1 MGTLPA
7 FGHRQRAQS
16 ASPLYRCFRLYLWS
30 DPFLLSCALSRGLGG
45 SAAKF
50 YQTVYLV
57 WFDRAQYPGGARVD
71 QQQLVGPEIGQEAM
85 ETASPA
91 GLCRGHCPD
100 LSSIDRR
107 QRALVYLA
115 MVALPSCRVG
125 RCPAHQEILDQ
136 ENSRRAGVESL
147 VKSTRREDALDSK
160 F

>member
-1 MGTLPA
+1 
-7 FGHRQRAQS
+7 
-16 ASPLYRCFRLYLWS
+16 
-30 DPFLLSCALSRGLGG
+30 
-45 SAAKF
+45 
-50 YQTVYLV
+50 
-57 WFDRAQYPGGARVD
+57 
-71 QQQLVGPEIGQEAM
+71 M

-125 RCPAHQEILDQ
+125 RCPAHKEILDQ

-147 VKSTRREDALDSK
+147 LSTPQDAMTLWILNSRFQLPTPTRDKLERVAFCADVTPLQNMLS
-160 F
+160 FNP